1 MTDIRQTSRH
11 AALRTRVVL
20 AGALGVLVVTGLGLL
35 VRRLPQGLVVGALYP
50 WKAAATF
57 AVAMAIAIG
66 FIDEHPFSSFGPAN
80 CVTTVRLMLLALATG
95 LIGEGTGPRVAGAA
109 VVLTGIIAT
118 LDGVDGGLARR
129 SRMASAFGARFD
141 METDALLI
149 MVLSILV
156 WRHEKAGAWILLG
169 GAMRFG
175 FVAAGSLLPWM
186 AGPLAPT
193 YRAKVAAVGH
203 MLGLGVA
210 LAPFVPA
217 PFSAGVAALTL
228 AVLSWSFAID
238 VGRLWRQRE
247 RQT

>member
-1 MTDIRQTSRH
+1 MSTPAFH
-11 AALRTRVVL
+11 AALRTRVAL
-20 AGALGVLVVTGLGLL
+20 AGAVGLLGVTGVGLL
-35 VRRLPQGLVVGALYP
+35 ARRLPQGLAVGGLYP

-57 AVAMAIAIG
+57 AAAMVIAIG
-66 FIDEHPFSSFGPAN
+66 FIDEHPFSRFGPAN

-95 LIGEGTGPRVAGAA
+95 LIGEAASPRVAVAA

-118 LDGVDGGLARR
+118 LDGLDGWLARR
-129 SRMASAFGARFD
+129 SRMTSAFGARFD

-156 WRHEKAGAWILLG
+156 WRHEKAGVWILLG
-169 GAMRFG
+169 GAMRYG
-175 FVAAGSLLPWM
+175 FVAAGALLPWM

-193 YRAKVAAVGH
+193 FRAKVAAVSH

-238 VGRLWRQRE
+238 VVRLWRQRK